1 MRGRRALL
9 VSVGI
14 LVMLGVVAAG
24 AVSAQSPRRGGI
36 LNAMLAEDP
45 PGLLIPESATV
56 STVWPMMSC
65 YSNLV
70 WFDPLKPVETADS
83 IIPELAERWSWQD
96 NYRNLVFFLRRN
108 VKWHDGQPFTAKD
121 VKYTFDV
128 TREAKDA
135 PAKFRLSPRKDWYA
149 NVDSVE
155 TPDPYTVVF
164 SLKRPQP
171 SLLLMLASGYS
182 PVLPAHVP
190 VAELRSRCMGTGPF
204 RLKEYQRNQFIV
216 MERNPDYFVPNRPY
230 LDGIRYTI
238 TTERSTRLAALQ
250 AGQLDISLP
259 LEITKPM
266 ADQLKKNAPS
276 LVVTVAGQNGSDNV
290 VLNHKKPPFD
300 NPTVR
305 RAVNYALDRHA
316 AVQGLRQGGAMVGAA
331 LMPKPYGVWGLTDK
345 ELAGLAGFG
354 APAKDK
360 AEARRLLAS
369 AGYGP
374 GKPLRVDLVT
384 RSFGVYVDL
393 ASFVSD
399 HLHQVGLEAP
409 VKLIESAQW
418 FPTLARRDFQIG
430 ANLTAGGVDE
440 PDILFYEN
448 YKCGS
453 PRNYTDYCNEE
464 VDRLIDQ
471 QSQELNVEKRRKL
484 VWDIQRK
491 LEADVARP
499 ILTWRNEYFVQWPYV
514 KNLVPHHSLYNYG
527 RLQEVWLDR

>member
-24 AVSAQSPRRGGI
+24 AVSAQSPRRGGT

-96 NYRNLVFFLRRN
+96 NYRNLVFFLRRT

-121 VKYTFDV
+121 VKYTFDA
-128 TREAKDA
+128 TREARGRA
-135 PAKFRLSPRKDWYA
+135 RKVPPESA
-149 NVDSVE
+149 QGRGTPTSTAVE

-238 TTERSTRLAALQ
+238 TTSAAPVAALQ
-250 AGQLDISLP
+250 AGQLDISMP
-259 LEITKPM
+259 LEITKPW
-266 ADQLKKNAPS
+266 PIS
-276 LVVTVAGQNGSDNV
+276 SRRT
-290 VLNHKKPPFD
+290 
-300 NPTVR
+300 R
-305 RAVNYALDRHA
+305 RA
-316 AVQGLRQGGAMVGAA
+316 
-331 LMPKPYGVWGLTDK
+331 W
-345 ELAGLAGFG
+345 
-354 APAKDK
+354 
-360 AEARRLLAS
+360 
-369 AGYGP
+369 
-374 GKPLRVDLVT
+374 
-384 RSFGVYVDL
+384 
-393 ASFVSD
+393 
-399 HLHQVGLEAP
+399 
-409 VKLIESAQW
+409 W
-418 FPTLARRDFQIG
+418 
-430 ANLTAGGVDE
+430 
-440 PDILFYEN
+440 
-448 YKCGS
+448 
-453 PRNYTDYCNEE
+453 
-464 VDRLIDQ
+464 
-471 QSQELNVEKRRKL
+471 
-484 VWDIQRK
+484 
-491 LEADVARP
+491 
-499 ILTWRNEYFVQWPYV
+499 
-514 KNLVPHHSLYNYG
+514 
-527 RLQEVWLDR
+527 